1 MIDACDECLCRSHLI
16 AFLAADPAR
25 LRDLETDPEARA
37 FARRFDASRARER
50 NASQEICALCLHSDT
65 RPAGLRDL
73 VHPPAVLYSTAL
85 PSYVSEGEPAAVVI
99 GSRRPSEYGRTVAY
113 GLGRGLGASGVPV
126 VSGLA
131 LGIDAIAHR
140 GCLDGQGRTVA
151 VLACGV
157 DVPYPRTNRALY
169 ERIRAAGAVV
179 SEMPPGARPRRW
191 LFPARN
197 RIMAALGQLTVVVE
211 AAERSG
217 TLITADC
224 AAELGRDVA
233 AVPGRVTSDA
243 AVGTNGLLRNGAAL
257 VTGAQDVLD
266 LLYGVG
272 ARSVPADPA
281 PALDPVDA
289 RVLTAVSRGGGLDEI
304 GREVGLDAA
313 SLRAALA
320 RLERLG
326 LVRRVAA
333 GGYVKSA

>member
-1 MIDACDECLCRSHLI
+1 MIDACDGCLCRSHLI

-25 LRDLETDPEARA
+25 LRDIEWDPEAQA
-37 FARRFDASRARER
+37 FAKRFDPRRARER
-50 NASQEICALCLHSDT
+50 IASLGLHALCAHSEEQ
-65 RPAGLRDL
+65 PAGLRDL
-73 VHPPAVLYSTAL
+73 AQPPAVLYSTAL
-85 PSYVSEGEPAAVVI
+85 PPFVDEGEPAAVVI

-113 GLGRGLGASGVPV
+113 SLGHGLGAAGVPV

-140 GCLDGQGRTVA
+140 GCLDGGGRTVA

-169 ERIRAAGAVV
+169 ERIRERGAVV

-233 AVPGRVTSDA
+233 AVPGQVTAPA

-272 ARSVPADPA
+272 ARSVSVDPTPTLGPA
-281 PALDPVDA
+281 DA
-289 RVLTAVSRGGGLDEI
+289 RVLEAVSRGGGLDEI
-304 GREVGLDAA
+304 GLEVGLGAA
-313 SLRAALA
+313 QLRAALA

-326 LVRRVAA
+326 LVRRVPS
-333 GGYVKSA
+333 GGYMRTA